1 MNYTNEY
8 SSLPYKIMERH
19 YYKDID
25 NSVANEVNQIKEL
38 QAQQQYDKVPR
49 TTEVTKQTKSTNL
62 RTPQKGLCEILA
74 NRPDLKQYVMG
85 SDGINAI
92 DEETR
97 NLEIFAMSK
106 KQQIYYLDDEPEFA
120 VEQDIWIGD

>member
-38 QAQQQYDKVPR
+38 QAQQQYDKV
-49 TTEVTKQTKSTNL
+49 N
-62 RTPQKGLCEILA
+62 EILA

-85 SDGINAI
+85 SDGINGI

-106 KQQIYYLDDEPEFA
+106 KQQIY
-120 VEQDIWIGD
+120 

>member
-8 SSLPYKIMERH
+8 SQLPYKIMGRH

-38 QAQQQYDKVPR
+38 QAQQQYDKV
-49 TTEVTKQTKSTNL
+49 N
-62 RTPQKGLCEILA
+62 EILA

-106 KQQIYYLDDEPEFA
+106 KQQIYYLDVEPEFA

>member
-25 NSVANEVNQIKEL
+25 NSVANEVDQSKEL
-38 QAQQQYDKVPR
+38 QAQQQYDKV
-49 TTEVTKQTKSTNL
+49 N
-62 RTPQKGLCEILA
+62 EILA

-97 NLEIFAMSK
+97 NLEIFATSK
-106 KQQIYYLDDEPEFA
+106 KQQIYYLDVEPEFA

>member
-1 MNYTNEY
+1 MDYTNEY
-8 SSLPYKIMERH
+8 SQLPYKIMERH

-38 QAQQQYDKVPR
+38 QAQRQYNKV
-49 TTEVTKQTKSTNL
+49 N
-62 RTPQKGLCEILA
+62 EILA
-74 NRPDLKQYVMG
+74 DRPDLKQYVMG

>member
-38 QAQQQYDKVPR
+38 QAQQQYDKV
-49 TTEVTKQTKSTNL
+49 N
-62 RTPQKGLCEILA
+62 EILA

-97 NLEIFAMSK
+97 NLEIFAKAK
-106 KQQIYYLDDEPEFA
+106 KQQIYYENEEPEFA